1 MHNRMTLVAPAVAVM
16 VIAASSLAV
25 QPTRAQ
31 TTAQAKAQGKAQ
43 GKADECLSRPGAA
56 TPKGSHWYYRIDR
69 PTNRRCWYLGP
80 AGQKMVRQAA
90 PAERAEPAERSAV
103 PLPAPAP
110 SELRPDE
117 QTRAETPA
125 AARTD
130 ADSATTTAV
139 SSVTATQ
146 FSATWPHIPN
156 GASSSDRDVPVA
168 AANTADTAI
177 DAAEDVA
184 AAQAQAEDLPLVWPI
199 VDPADR
205 AAAAPPLEST
215 PGLGHL
221 AIFLAATIAFVA
233 IAFRAL
239 LKLSSAW
246 FGRSKRR
253 VELRPASPVI
263 RPRAPERPAAEPGI
277 EAVTEPAIA
286 RLREIAKRWDTPTR
300 VPRQPRIPAFEV
312 EPDYEVKA
320 PPPRRRR
327 VA

>member
-1 MHNRMTLVAPAVAVM
+1 MRNRMTLVAPAVAVM

-31 TTAQAKAQGKAQ
+31 TTAKAQ
-43 GKADECLSRPGAA
+43 GKADECLSRPGAT

-80 AGQKMVRQAA
+80 AGQKVVQQAA

-117 QTRAETPA
+117 QPRAETPA

-130 ADSATTTAV
+130 AVSATTTAA

-168 AANTADTAI
+168 AANTANTAI

-184 AAQAQAEDLPLVWPI
+184 TAQAQAQAEDLPLVWPV

-205 AAAAPPLEST
+205 AAAAPPLESA

-263 RPRAPERPAAEPGI
+263 RPRAPERPAAEPTT
-277 EAVTEPAIA
+277 EALTEPAIA
-286 RLREIAKRWDTPTR
+286 RLREIAQRWEQPTR
-300 VPRQPRIPAFEV
+300 VPRQPRIPAYGV
-312 EPDYEVKA
+312 ELDYEVKA